1 MSTVTP
7 AISPSGSVISLE
19 NLLFDYPE
27 ADIILRSRDSYE
39 FRVLKLY
46 IVHSSPVL
54 GEKVLISPNP
64 PPSTPAI
71 PVDSQVEGLTSVDAL
86 PVVELPLNGAIL
98 FSLLSY
104 IFPVPPVLPSNEEQT
119 MELLSVA
126 QKYKMGVVLT
136 HIRNHITQQDPPFIR
151 EETAFLIYSL
161 AQKYGLRHEALK
173 AARSTLSFST
183 LTIKDLYRNDKLS
196 MMPGDVLH
204 ELWKYH
210 QRVRSNLTS
219 DLEEFRTSNAHAEL
233 GDSSCVSLTDA
244 SIPSWVD
251 RYIASIGTTPVPAF
265 VDLTEFHMEL
275 AKHVQQWNRLP
286 TGGGRCTSCGNMPGG
301 TIRRFWEAL
310 SAVVHGSITKVRL
323 AEGGCV
329 G

>member
-1 MSTVTP
+1 MSTSTS
-7 AISPSGSVISLE
+7 AISLPGSVIVISLE

-64 PPSTPAI
+64 PPSTPANPI
-71 PVDSQVEGLTSVDAL
+71 DSQVDGSTNFHAL

-98 FSLLSY
+98 FSLLTY
-104 IFPVPPVLPSNEEQT
+104 IFPVPPVLPSTVEQT

-126 QKYKMGVVLT
+126 QKYKMDVVLP
-136 HIRNHITQQDPPFIR
+136 HIRNHIIQQDPSFIQR
-151 EETAFLIYSL
+151 KTAFLVYSL
-161 AQKYGLRHEALK
+161 AQRYGLRDEALK

-183 LTIKDLYRNDKLS
+183 LTIKDLFWDNKLS

-204 ELWKYH
+204 ELWIYH
-210 QRVRSNLTS
+210 QRVRSNLAS
-219 DLEEFRTSNAHAEL
+219 DLEEFRTSNAPTIL
-233 GDSSCVSLTDA
+233 GRSSCESLTD
-244 SIPSWVD
+244 SGIPSWID
-251 RYIASIGTTPVPAF
+251 RYITSIGTTPVPAF
-265 VDLTEFHMEL
+265 VDLNEFHMEL
-275 AKHVQQWNRLP
+275 AKHIQQKSQ
-286 TGGGRCTSCGNMPGG
+286 GGGGG
-301 TIRRFWEAL
+301 CAPCANLTICEFWEAL

-323 AEGGCV
+323 AEGSCV
-329 G
+329 GKRS